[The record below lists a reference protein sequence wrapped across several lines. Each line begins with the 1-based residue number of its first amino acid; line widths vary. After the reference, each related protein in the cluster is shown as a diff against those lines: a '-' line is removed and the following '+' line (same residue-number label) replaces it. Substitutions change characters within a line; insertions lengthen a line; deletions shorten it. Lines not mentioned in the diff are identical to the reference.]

1 MRFHLKNAMT
11 RNCLQ
16 AVLAEGIKL
25 LKQIETTRRHAAST
39 IEAVQQ
45 PQGNQ
50 NCLFI
55 AIS

>member
-1 MRFHLKNAMT
+1 MHFHLKNAMT